1 MEYTNIAADVGHY
14 NCVLSVEND
23 TALATEQNE
32 SVVLP
37 NCIETQESR
46 SETFVTPEMISQGSR
61 KFTTKVSGRARHKER
76 SELLTSSPYR
86 DNLKQ
91 MVLKKTK
98 RGKSS
103 KNVSKPVRKIK
114 TGKKRQHN
122 RTDLGNWY
130 CPICDDET
138 MEDMI
143 RCTACSVWVHTACAG
158 VFLRTFSVVIVN
170 CRPNWM
176 MRLINF

>member
-14 NCVLSVEND
+14 NCVLSVENY

-46 SETFVTPEMISQGSR
+46 SETFVTPEMISRGSR

-91 MVLKKTK
+91 MVLKKTR

-103 KNVSKPVRKIK
+103 KMSQSLFAKPRQEKNVNTIGQILEIGTALFATMKPWK
-114 TGKKRQHN
+114 T
-122 RTDLGNWY
+122 
-130 CPICDDET
+130 
-138 MEDMI
+138 
-143 RCTACSVWVHTACAG
+143 
-158 VFLRTFSVVIVN
+158 
-170 CRPNWM
+170 
-176 MRLINF
+176 